1 MISIISG
8 PELGLPWW
16 LGFNRNTK
24 KKGEFPANYA
34 TPTELS
40 WDVEPEVS
48 TRSVC
53 AAGCAC
59 LCAVSMDALPLSSL
73 ISRSIFSLPKK
84 NENAH
89 SSLPLLSFLQE
100 ADPAEAKTMGGDGGT
115 DAISFSKAKRKH
127 HYDEDGKEVSAC
139 DGVHMC
145 ASSPADCAIA

>member
-1 MISIISG
+1 MRRVDGRSPTQLPDISQYLFS
-8 PELGLPWW
+8 PE
-16 LGFNRNTK
+16 
-24 KKGEFPANYA
+24 
-34 TPTELS
+34 
-40 WDVEPEVS
+40 
-48 TRSVC
+48 
-53 AAGCAC
+53 
-59 LCAVSMDALPLSSL
+59 
-73 ISRSIFSLPKK
+73 K

>member
-1 MISIISG
+1 VISIISG

-48 TRSVC
+48 ARSVC

-59 LCAVSMDALPLSSL
+59 LCAVMDPD
-73 ISRSIFSLPKK
+73 ISQYLFSPEK